1 MQLIDNYTDATIEIK
16 SLSMPTISISEE
28 ELTTEL
34 SSLITIYFGPILFLN
49 CTATAS
55 ATL

>member
-1 MQLIDNYTDATIEIK
+1 MQLFENYTDANIFLK
-16 SLSMPTISISEE
+16 SLSMPTISISQQQLSI
-28 ELTTEL
+28 ELN
-34 SSLITIYFGPILFLN
+34 SLITVYFGPVLFLN